1 MSRENFNYPVQAGVN
16 ENVKANVDIV
26 QFDDGY
32 EQRRKKGIKNLK
44 RSFSVKFVGTY
55 FLKNGRIEL
64 EESVLAVIEFLE
76 RHGGY
81 KAFDW
86 SSYLYPNN
94 KPIKVYCEEWQ
105 PTYNKGTIEISMT
118 FKETM

>member
-16 ENVKANVDIV
+16 ESVKAKVSIV

-32 EQRRKKGIKNLK
+32 EQRRKMGIKNIK
-44 RSFSVKFVGTY
+44 RTFSVKFVGVY
-55 FLKNGRIEL
+55 FEKNGRIEL
-64 EESVLAVIEFLE
+64 EESVLAVISFLE
-76 RHGGY
+76 RHAGY

-86 SSYLYPNN
+86 SSYLYPGNT
-94 KPIKVYCEEWQ
+94 PVKVYCEEWQ
-105 PTYNKGTIEISMT
+105 PVYNKGTVEISMT